1 MSTIFRKRQDN
12 SSNNKSYNLK
22 IYILFFVVALTTLSC
37 GPRSGVSKSENIDSD
52 QPIDYVVSDK
62 QWCGNAAMD
71 SQNYD
76 WASKT
81 LEIQGDSEH
90 GRKLFKQNCA
100 VCHDIMDREFTGPGL
115 KGLYERI
122 PGPKTT
128 WLKKYIT
135 NNLKVHD
142 SGDKY
147 AKTLRLKY
155 PKDTMSVFEYL
166 TEQEINDIMIYVIG
180 NTK

>member
-1 MSTIFRKRQDN
+1 MDK
-12 SSNNKSYNLK
+12 SSDNKSYNLR
-22 IYILFFVVALTTLSC
+22 IYILFLVVALTTLSC
-37 GPRSGVSKSENIDSD
+37 GPRSGVPKSENID
-52 QPIDYVVSDK
+52 QQIDYVVSDK

-81 LEIQGDSEH
+81 LEIQGDGEH

-115 KGLYERI
+115 KGIYERI
-122 PGPKTT
+122 PEPKVK
-128 WLKKYIT
+128 WLGNYIR
-135 NNLKVHD
+135 NNLKVHN

-147 AKTLRLKY
+147 AKSLRLKY

-166 TEQEINDIMIYVIG
+166 TEQEINDLMIYVVG
-180 NTK
+180 NTR